1 MRVEI
6 SDDVIYQEVRDEVVL
21 LNLESQQY
29 FGLDSVGAD
38 VWKLLKEH
46 GDSEAV
52 VQGMKSSYRVDEA
65 KLRSDVDALVADMVQ
80 AGLVRSFASGEGF

>member
-6 SDDVIYQEVRDEVVL
+6 SDAVIYQEVLDEVL
-21 LNLESQQY
+21 LLDLDSQKY

-52 VQGMKSSYRVDEA
+52 VRGMQVSYRVEEDQ
-65 KLRSDVDALVADMVQ
+65 LRTDVGVLVGELVA
-80 AGLVRSFASGEGF
+80 AGLVRVAPGFVA

>member
-21 LNLESQQY
+21 LHLESQQY

-38 VWKLLKEH
+38 IWKLLKAH

-52 VQGMKSSYRVDEA
+52 VQGMKASYKVEESRLRDDVSAFFDE
-65 KLRSDVDALVADMVQ
+65 LIRS
-80 AGLVRSFASGEGF
+80 GLVRQVTVTASA